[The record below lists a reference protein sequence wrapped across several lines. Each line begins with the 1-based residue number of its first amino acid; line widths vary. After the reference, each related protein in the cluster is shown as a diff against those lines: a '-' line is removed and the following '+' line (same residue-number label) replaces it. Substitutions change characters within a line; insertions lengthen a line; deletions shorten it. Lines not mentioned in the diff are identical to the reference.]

1 MGTTS
6 ADLSALAGYAGQYD
20 TTLITNA
27 VNGMDFRHPSLFFR
41 SGVKTKL
48 TLSKLLVNGQIKPY
62 TGDFIPEAGDLAY
75 VPRVLSSGKFQRDIL
90 ENPDDYKDTFM
101 QTKMDSSSANNKRVP
116 FAEFFWNTI
125 LASNMAQVNDSVA
138 YFGVGA
144 AAFSAYNAGTA
155 YTGGTSRII
164 FNNGTQN
171 HYYKCITTTTAGQSP
186 LTHPAKWK
194 MVDHEA
200 ICVGLGS
207 QIATDIANIKV
218 VTTGSLDNTT
228 TYAAALAMYR
238 SLSEPIKNKGAVIYL
253 SPTDYDNLVD
263 NIEGTSKY
271 TKMLDGV
278 SVLPKT
284 DGKCEIVKASWM
296 AGSRR
301 LIASAK
307 QNLGSMVDLDTD
319 ASSISLIPDVYKMKA
334 GLSATIGFGIR
345 DLSAMSVS
353 DQA

>member
-6 ADLSALAGYAGQYD
+6 ADLTALAGYAGQYD

-27 VNGMDFRHPSLFFR
+27 VNAMDFRHPSLFFR

-48 TLSKLLVNGQIKPY
+48 TLSKLLVNGQIKPF

-90 ENPDDYKDTFM
+90 ENPDDYKDTWM
-101 QTKMDSSSANNKRVP
+101 QSKLPNSSANNKRVP

-138 YFGVGA
+138 YFGVGT
-144 AAFSAYNAGTA
+144 AAFAAYNAGTN
-155 YTGGTSRII
+155 YTVGSRII
-164 FNNGTQN
+164 FNNGTQP
-171 HYYKCITTTTAGQSP
+171 HYYRCIVATTAGQTP
-186 LTHPAKWK
+186 LTHASKWK
-194 MVDHEA
+194 LVDHEA
-200 ICVGLGS
+200 ICVGLGA
-207 QIATDIANIKV
+207 QIAADIANIKV
-218 VTTGSLDNTT
+218 VTTGALDNTN
-228 TYAAALAMYR
+228 TYAAALAMFR
-238 SLSEPIKNKGAVIYL
+238 SLSEPIKNAGAVIYM
-253 SPTDYDNLVD
+253 STTDYDNLVD

-271 TKMLDGV
+271 TKMIDGV

-284 DGKCEIVKASWM
+284 DGKCTIVKASWM

-301 LIASAK
+301 LIASAY
-307 QNLGSMVDLDTD
+307 QNLGSMVDLDAD

-345 DLSAMSVS
+345 DLAAMSVS